1 MKPNKS
7 TMIVGNLEFCS
18 LIEQI
23 TKGMLETESA
33 HTHASYFFANS
44 NFSRHFFFIRM
55 DCNRICNFESQQGDG
70 ASLTEAF

>member
-7 TMIVGNLEFCS
+7 AMIVGNLEFCS

-23 TKGMLETESA
+23 TKGMLETENA

-44 NFSRHFFFIRM
+44 NFSRHFF
-55 DCNRICNFESQQGDG
+55 D
-70 ASLTEAF
+70 

>member
-23 TKGMLETESA
+23 TKGMLETENA
-33 HTHASYFFANS
+33 HTHASYFFANG
-44 NFSRHFFFIRM
+44 NFSRHFFLLGWTAIEFAILKV
-55 DCNRICNFESQQGDG
+55 NRVMVL
-70 ASLTEAF
+70 A

>member
-33 HTHASYFFANS
+33 HTHASYFLPIAILVDI
-44 NFSRHFFFIRM
+44 FFY
-55 DCNRICNFESQQGDG
+55 
-70 ASLTEAF
+70 